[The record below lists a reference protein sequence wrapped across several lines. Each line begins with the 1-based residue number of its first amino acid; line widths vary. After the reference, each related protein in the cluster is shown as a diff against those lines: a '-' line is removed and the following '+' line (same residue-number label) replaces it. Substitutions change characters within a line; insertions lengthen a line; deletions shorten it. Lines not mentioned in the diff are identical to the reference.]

1 VFSIWLSIR
10 VSGPRL
16 FLVPQLT
23 EVEWTIRPLLE
34 EWAEV
39 ASYDPARSVASG
51 PVSREA
57 IVDAG
62 LEQLESQG
70 WDRFFIV
77 GDTFG
82 TATAVRIAR
91 VRRDAVQ
98 GIALGHACLSWDM
111 EGDRAPINPELWA
124 AMAQLM
130 NQDVNSFVRY
140 GITQLTQGSY
150 DEEIARQM
158 VERVPREQLQA
169 LWSMIRDDHEP
180 IGEML
185 GEIDRPLLLAQHR
198 GCLMFTDHGF
208 EDACAAFPSASTV
221 VVDGAPS
228 ADDDFAGALRK
239 FCAG

>member
-1 VFSIWLSIR
+1 MAA
-10 VSGPRL
+10 PQL

-57 IVDAG
+57 LVDAG
-62 LEQLESQG
+62 LEHLESQG
-70 WDRFFIV
+70 WDHFFIV

-91 VRRDAVQ
+91 ARRDAVE
-98 GIALGHACLSWDM
+98 GIALGHASLSWDM

-124 AMAQLM
+124 AMAQLIS
-130 NQDVNSFVRY
+130 QDVNSFVRY

-150 DEEIARQM
+150 DEEVARQM
-158 VERVPREQLQA
+158 VERVPSAQLQA
-169 LWSMIRDDHEP
+169 MWSMIRDDHEP
-180 IGEML
+180 IGAL
-185 GEIDRPLLLAQHR
+185 LAEIDRPLLLAKHE
-198 GCLMFTDHGF
+198 GCLMFTDSGF
-208 EDACAAFPSASTV
+208 DDICAAFPSASTAA
-221 VVDGAPS
+221 VDGAPS
-228 ADDDFAGALRK
+228 ADEGFAAALRE